1 MNPSGAE
8 PIKMPLTGTNNQNG
22 IFCNSGFGP
31 SFGGGHDLC
40 IANGANANSSSYS
53 VLCNSYGYPPHGNAS
68 FLVGQKNFMVNEWE
82 VFLFQATG

>member
-1 MNPSGAE
+1 ME
-8 PIKMPLTGTNNQNG
+8 LTITRFPGLFRSNLTHKTLTNSMKKPTTKTRENA
-22 IFCNSGFGP
+22 NS
-31 SFGGGHDLC
+31 
-40 IANGANANSSSYS
+40 NANSSSYS